1 MFTSPVAFGNLVRTL
16 FYIRNYQSSSLIK
29 VIIIIITIFIVVK
42 PYLPFQ
48 SLTDIFL
55 PCQIL
60 EYDH

>member
-1 MFTSPVAFGNLVRTL
+1 MFTSPLAFGNLVRTL
-16 FYIRNYQSSSLIK
+16 FLYTELPIIITK
-29 VIIIIITIFIVVK
+29 VIIIITIFIVVK

-55 PCQIL
+55 PYQIL